1 MFKKYSKTIILT
13 CIITLLPILLG
24 IILWDQLPNQLPFHW
39 GIDCKPDQYASRP
52 VSVFVMPIILV
63 FLQLLCVY
71 ITGLDKRNKNQ
82 NTKIM
87 NITLWIVPFISLF
100 LNGFIYFVSIQ
111 NTNDTISF
119 QFLPIFF
126 GALFMLI
133 GNYIPKCTHNHT
145 IGIRIKWTLQN
156 EQNWYATHRFAG
168 KVWLSCGFLLLL
180 GAFLPNTFALIYMF
194 SLLMI
199 MVVSTII
206 YSYLYHRKQSNK

>member
-24 IILWDQLPNQLPFHW
+24 ILLWDKLPEQLPFHW
-39 GIDCKPDQYASRP
+39 GVDGKPDQYVSRP
-52 VSVFVMPIILV
+52 ISVFVIPIALV

-71 ITGLDKRNKNQ
+71 VTGLDKRNKTQ

-100 LNGFIYFVSIQ
+100 LNGFVYIVTIQ
-111 NTNDTISF
+111 NNNDTFPF
-119 QFLPIFF
+119 QFLSIFF

-168 KVWLSCGFLLLL
+168 KVWLCCGFLLLF
-180 GAFLPNTFALIYMF
+180 AAILPQTIALIYMF
-194 SLLMI
+194 VLMTFMI
-199 MVVSTII
+199 VSSIL
-206 YSYLYHRKQSNK
+206 YSYFYYKNH

>member
-24 IILWDQLPNQLPFHW
+24 ILLWDKLPEQLPFHW
-39 GIDCKPDQYASRP
+39 GIDGKPDQYVSRP
-52 VSVFVMPIILV
+52 ISVFVVPVVLV

-71 ITGLDKRNKNQ
+71 VTGLDKRNKTQ

-100 LNGFIYFVSIQ
+100 LNGFVYIVTIQ
-111 NTNDTISF
+111 NNNDTFPF
-119 QFLPIFF
+119 QFLSIFF

-145 IGIRIKWTLQN
+145 IGIRIKWTLQD

-168 KVWLSCGFLLLL
+168 KVWLCCGFLLL
-180 GAFLPNTFALIYMF
+180 FVTILPQTIALIYMF
-194 SLLMI
+194 VLMTFMI
-199 MVVSTII
+199 VSSIL
-206 YSYLYHRKQSNK
+206 YSYFYYKNH